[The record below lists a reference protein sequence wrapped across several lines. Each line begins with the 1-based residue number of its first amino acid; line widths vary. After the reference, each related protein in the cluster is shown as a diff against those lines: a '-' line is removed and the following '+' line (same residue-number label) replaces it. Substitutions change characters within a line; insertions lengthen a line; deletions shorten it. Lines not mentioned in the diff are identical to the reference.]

1 MELYVMYGACALY
14 IINTI
19 IGLKIFA
26 RTEELN
32 KLEASLTKY
41 VMEHFLSKDIYN
53 INHKYLQEQIVDMR
67 KDISDMKDLLIKVVT
82 DNK

>member
-1 MELYVMYGACALY
+1 MEIYIVYGACALY
-14 IINTI
+14 VINTI

-32 KLEASLTKY
+32 KLEASLTRY
-41 VMEHFLSKDIYN
+41 VMENFLSKDIYN
-53 INHKYLQEQIVDMR
+53 LNHKYLQEQIVDMR

-82 DNK
+82 KE